1 MPSSGS
7 ARARTATAAAPRR
20 EPRVDPPHLEV
31 VAPGTRRK
39 LRLRILG
46 GLAATLLFGA
56 LLGLAVFHSM
66 LVQGQL
72 GLDRADKE
80 IQQEQTRQRE
90 LRQQVAQLG
99 APERILAAAA
109 ALGMVQPD
117 SREYL
122 PAVVPGS
129 VVPPPKAGG

>member
-1 MPSSGS
+1 MPASGA
-7 ARARTATAAAPRR
+7 ARGQAVAATAPRR
-20 EPRVDPPHLEV
+20 ATRPDPPHLEV
-31 VAPGTRRK
+31 VTPATRRK

-46 GLAATLLFGA
+46 GLAFTVLFGA

-80 IQQEQTRQRE
+80 IQQEQMRERE
-90 LRQQVAQLG
+90 LRQQAAQLG

-117 SREYL
+117 TREYL

-129 VVPPPKAGG
+129 VVPPPEAGG